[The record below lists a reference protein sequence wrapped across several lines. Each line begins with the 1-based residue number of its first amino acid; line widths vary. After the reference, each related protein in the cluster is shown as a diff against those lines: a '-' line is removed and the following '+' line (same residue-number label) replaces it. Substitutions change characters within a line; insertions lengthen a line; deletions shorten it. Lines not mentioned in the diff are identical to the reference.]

1 MIDREMQ
8 RYRDAKDKAAAAIEV
23 YNEYTEADATFSEEE
38 WKSWN
43 REFEENSTKAGDK
56 ISKVLAYSLT
66 TTAAM
71 DFCSCNDSTLGTPHC
86 CISADQLLPVMPS
99 HSICLFSNHS
109 SAPAFSCSA
118 LAFPAK

>member
-56 ISKVLAYSLT
+56 ISKVLANSYL
-66 TTAAM
+66 
-71 DFCSCNDSTLGTPHC
+71 PHHYC
-86 CISADQLLPVMPS
+86 CY
-99 HSICLFSNHS
+99 
-109 SAPAFSCSA
+109 
-118 LAFPAK
+118 

>member
-56 ISKVLAYSLT
+56 ISKVLANSYL
-66 TTAAM
+66 
-71 DFCSCNDSTLGTPHC
+71 PHHYC
-86 CISADQLLPVMPS
+86 CYGLLQLQ
-99 HSICLFSNHS
+99 
-109 SAPAFSCSA
+109 
-118 LAFPAK
+118 